1 MAVLDV
7 TTIQLVAHRQNIDR
21 YKALLRTELTKLER
35 ESIRRR
41 IAEEEAEVRRL
52 SVGQPRSA

>member
-1 MAVLDV
+1 MLDV
-7 TTIQLVAHRQNIDR
+7 TTIQIVAHRQNIDR

-35 ESIRRR
+35 EFIHRR

-52 SVGQPRSA
+52 SVGQRPSA

>member
-1 MAVLDV
+1 VLDV
-7 TTIQLVAHRQNIDR
+7 TTIQIVAHRQNIDR

-35 ESIRRR
+35 EFIRRR

-52 SVGQPRSA
+52 SVGQRPSA